1 MHKDFYASGFL
12 YNPQSQQIL
21 LQQQITADE
30 NSPWGLL
37 ENEVVNG
44 DFGEKVFKDLIQKH
58 LKVRVSLKNILYIYT
73 RYAEGTDKNHSIY
86 YVEVRRLRKKL
97 SSKKFRFAW
106 FTFKQV
112 GKLNISEQV
121 EHDIMVGKRVIDS
134 AVRKSLGQQTI
145 G

>member
-30 NSPWGLL
+30 NSQWGLL
-37 ENEVVNG
+37 EHEVTNG
-44 DFGEKVFKDLIQKH
+44 SSGEEVFKDLVLKH
-58 LKVRVSLKNILYIYT
+58 LNVKIGLKNILYVYT
-73 RYAEGTDKNHSIY
+73 RFSTETNKDHSIY
-86 YVEVRRLRKKL
+86 YAEVRKLKKQL

-106 FTFKQV
+106 FTFKQIC
-112 GKLNISEQV
+112 KLNISEQV
-121 EHDIMVGKRVIDS
+121 EHDVMVGKRVIDS
-134 AVRKSLGQQTI
+134 SIRRSLGQQTI